1 MMVKKYDLVTVIR
14 SEAPLS
20 TDVAKAVDKHEA
32 LGQINPLSYPI

>member
-14 SEAPLS
+14 SEAPLN
-20 TDVAKAVDKHEA
+20 TDVSKAVDKHEA